1 MRNAG
6 HNLAELARSFRGRRC
21 LVVGDA
27 MLDVFERG
35 RADKLAPDAPV
46 PVVKDVRRTS
56 SPGGAANV
64 AANLAA
70 LGASTT
76 LLSAV
81 GEDEPGLELIEKLA
95 EAGVETGEIV
105 HEAGRATVVKRRLVA
120 DGVTLA
126 RVDSGD
132 THPLRDAVA
141 EGELAARARAL
152 AAGSDAVVVS
162 DYAGGTVTQILAD
175 ALGETGHA
183 CVVLDSK
190 SPLRLSWRGLAAA
203 TPNHREAQKALDLP
217 VEADPRRVD
226 AAEVGRSLC
235 RRLGASVVAV
245 TLAEQGVAV
254 AGPGGVESVA
264 GRAVVEPDVN
274 GAGDAFLA
282 AFALSLSG
290 GAEAIEAARV
300 GVEAATLAVL
310 KPGTAP
316 VALEELLLHLSGG
329 TASGGDRST
338 RLEEKLALVRKRG
351 GKVVFTSGSF
361 DPPHRGHLRLLRE
374 ARGLG
379 DLLVVGLLTDSREG
393 EPQDPSVLPLEDRA
407 EILHALHFVDHVI
420 VLEDEAPAR
429 AARRL
434 GADLCIVRDARDES
448 AKGFDG
454 EVVVLSGLP
463 DGSSQDRNNQGT
475 ALDGADGRSAGKSP
489 AEARL

>member
-1 MRNAG
+1 VRNED
-6 HNLAELARSFRGRRC
+6 HNLAALARAFRGRRC
-21 LVVGDA
+21 LVVGDV

-35 RADKLAPDAPV
+35 RADKLAPDAPA
-46 PVVKDVRRTS
+46 PVVTDVSRTC

-70 LGASTT
+70 LGASAT
-76 LLSAV
+76 LLSVV
-81 GEDEPGLELIEKLA
+81 GDDDPGLELLEKLA
-95 EAGVETGEIV
+95 EAGVETGAV
-105 HEAGRATVVKRRLVA
+105 VREAGRATVVKRRLVA

-132 THPLRDAVA
+132 THPLRDGAA
-141 EGELAARARAL
+141 ERFSARARTL
-152 AAGSDAVVVS
+152 AASSDAVVVS
-162 DYAGGTVTQILAD
+162 DYAGGTVTQVLAD

-203 TPNHREAQKALDLP
+203 TPNHLEAQKALDLP

-235 RRLGASVVAV
+235 RRLGARVVAV
-245 TLAEQGVAV
+245 TLAEQGAAV

-264 GRAVVEPDVN
+264 GRAVTEPDVN
-274 GAGDAFLA
+274 GAGDTFLA
-282 AFALSLSG
+282 AFALALSG

-316 VALEELLLHLSGG
+316 VASEELIRHLSDD
-329 TASGGDRST
+329 TTREGDRST
-338 RLEEKLALVRKRG
+338 RLEEDLALVRRQG
-351 GKVVFTSGSF
+351 GKVVFTSGRF
-361 DPPHRGHLRLLRE
+361 DPPRRGHLRLLRE

-379 DLLVVGLLTDSREG
+379 DLLVVGLLPDSRERG
-393 EPQDPSVLPLEDRA
+393 RQDPSVLPLEDRA
-407 EILHALHFVDHVI
+407 EILDALQFVDHVV
-420 VLEDEAPAR
+420 VLDDEAPAQ
-429 AARRL
+429 AAQRL
-434 GADLCIVRDARDES
+434 GADLCVVRDEGAVG
-448 AKGFDG
+448 ANGFDG
-454 EVVVLSGLP
+454 EVVFLPGLP
-463 DGSSQDRNNQGT
+463 EGSSQNDQRT
-475 ALDGADGRSAGKSP
+475 TVDEAGGSVRKSP